1 MWTNSVRPILVL
13 GLGNPIM
20 GDDGVGIVALEQFRD
35 RFEVSDGVEL
45 MDGGTWGMNLLP
57 YIESAGKL
65 LLVDAIRSGLEPG
78 ADAYVDGPDL
88 PRILGQ
94 KLSAHQVDIVDVLTL
109 CQLRG
114 TLPHDGGAWGRAVPD
129 RDARRHDARGRRRD
143 RAPPGADGETAAG
156 VGRARVATD
165 PRACMK

>member
-1 MWTNSVRPILVL
+1 MWTSSHRPILVL

-20 GDDGVGIVALEQFRD
+20 GDDGVGIIALEHFRD
-35 RFEVSDGVEL
+35 RFEVGEGVEL

-65 LLVDAIRSGLEPG
+65 LLVDAIRAGLPPG
-78 ADAYVDGPDL
+78 ADVFLDGPDL

-109 CQLRG
+109 AQVRG
-114 TLPHDGGAWGRAVPD
+114 TLPAVTVALGVEPVTVEM
-129 RDARRHDARGRRRD
+129 RRD
-143 RAPPGADGETAAG
+143 MTPAVEQGTHRLPERMAGQLREWGIRVSPRAPAHA
-156 VGRARVATD
+156 
-165 PRACMK
+165 

>member
-1 MWTNSVRPILVL
+1 MWTNNPRPVLVL

-20 GDDGVGIVALEQFRD
+20 GDDGVGILALEEFRD
-35 RFEVSDGVEL
+35 TFECEACVEL

-65 LLVDAIRSGLEPG
+65 LLVDAIHGGLG
-78 ADAYVDGPDL
+78 AGEDVIVAGPDL
-88 PRILGQ
+88 PRVLGQ

-114 TLPHDGGAWGRAVPD
+114 TLPAETVALGVEPERIEMRAGLTPAV
-129 RDARRHDARGRRRD
+129 ARG
-143 RAPPGADGETAAG
+143 AG
-156 VGRARVATD
+156 RLPARMAGQLREWGVRVTPRVA
-165 PRACMK
+165 AHA

>member
-1 MWTNSVRPILVL
+1 MWTNSIRPILVL

-57 YIESAGKL
+57 YIESAGRL
-65 LLVDAIRSGLEPG
+65 LLVDAIRGGCAPG
-78 ADAYVDGPDL
+78 EDVFVAGPDL

-94 KLSAHQVDIVDVLTL
+94 KLSAHQVDFVDVLALAHVRGSLPETVAL
-109 CQLRG
+109 GVEPLVIEMRSDMTPAVRDGTERLPDRMAGQLRQ
-114 TLPHDGGAWGRAVPD
+114 WGVRVTP
-129 RDARRHDARGRRRD
+129 
-143 RAPPGADGETAAG
+143 RAPAHA
-156 VGRARVATD
+156 
-165 PRACMK
+165 

>member
-35 RFEVSDGVEL
+35 QFEVSDGVEL

-78 ADAYVDGPDL
+78 ADVYLDGPDL
-88 PRILGQ
+88 PKVLGQ

-114 TLPHDGGAWGRAVPD
+114 TLPPATVALGVEPFLIEMRADMTPAVGEGTARLPARMAGQLREWGVRVSP
-129 RDARRHDARGRRRD
+129 
-143 RAPPGADGETAAG
+143 RAPAHA
-156 VGRARVATD
+156 
-165 PRACMK
+165 

>member
-1 MWTNSVRPILVL
+1 MWTNNPRPILVL

-35 RFEVSDGVEL
+35 QFEVFEGVEL

-65 LLVDAIRSGLEPG
+65 LLVDAIRAGLEPG
-78 ADAYVDGPDL
+78 ADVFLDGPDL
-88 PRILGQ
+88 PMVLGQ

-109 CQLRG
+109 AQLRG
-114 TLPHDGGAWGRAVPD
+114 TLPAITVALGVEPWVIEMRSDMTPAVVRGVARLPD
-129 RDARRHDARGRRRD
+129 RMASQLREWGVRVSP
-143 RAPPGADGETAAG
+143 RAPAHA
-156 VGRARVATD
+156 
-165 PRACMK
+165 

>member
-1 MWTNSVRPILVL
+1 MWTNSHRPVLVL

-20 GDDGVGIVALEQFRD
+20 GDDGVGIIALEHFRD
-35 RFEVSDGVEL
+35 RFEVGEGVEL

-65 LLVDAIRSGLEPG
+65 LLVDAIRAGLPPG
-78 ADAYVDGPDL
+78 ADVFLDGPDL

-109 CQLRG
+109 AQVRG
-114 TLPHDGGAWGRAVPD
+114 TLPAMTVALGVEPEMIEM
-129 RDARRHDARGRRRD
+129 RRD
-143 RAPPGADGETAAG
+143 MTPAVERGTHRLPERMAG
-156 VGRARVATD
+156 QLREWGIRVS
-165 PRACMK
+165 PRTPAHA

>member
-1 MWTNSVRPILVL
+1 MWTNNPRPVLVL

-20 GDDGVGIVALEQFRD
+20 GDDGVGILALEQFRD
-35 RFEVSDGVEL
+35 AFECEACVEL

-65 LLVDAIRSGLEPG
+65 LLVDAIRGGLG
-78 ADAYVDGPDL
+78 AGEDVYVAGPDL
-88 PRILGQ
+88 PKVLGQ

-114 TLPHDGGAWGRAVPD
+114 TLPAHTVALGVEPVRIEMRDGLTPAV
-129 RDARRHDARGRRRD
+129 AR
-143 RAPPGADGETAAG
+143 G
-156 VGRARVATD
+156 VGRLPGRMAGQLREWGVRVTPRVA
-165 PRACMK
+165 AHA